1 LNQKQAVA
9 QVTVDRLHKRNEIIA
24 RIEKLKLRIPIAKYS
39 AAQAEHRRLKEVRN
53 AAKAEADRLQERDKP
68 LKDQANAYEARKL
81 GRLRLYEKA
90 TESLA
95 ETIKKA
101 KACEEKSVQFE
112 EEASARET
120 EVRRINKLVG
130 KRKAKLE
137 EMKSDIRKLE
147 HTEKQARQ
155 KLERLGPD
163 DSAEIEVWVFFTREL
178 IVGGACKE
186 YRGGEETSTFA
197 HSRRI

>member
-1 LNQKQAVA
+1 MNQKQATA

-24 RIEKLKLRIPIAKYS
+24 RIEKLKLRIPIAKY
-39 AAQAEHRRLKEVRN
+39 ATAQAEHRRLKEVRN
-53 AAKAEADRLQERDKP
+53 AFKAEADRLQERDKP
-68 LKDQANAYEARKL
+68 LKEQANAYEARKL

-95 ETIKKA
+95 ETMKKV
-101 KACEEKSVQFE
+101 KACEDKSGQFE
-112 EEASARET
+112 DEATARDHEI
-120 EVRRINKLVG
+120 RRINKQVG

-137 EMKSDIRKLE
+137 ELKSEIKKLE

-163 DSAEIEVWVFFTREL
+163 DSAEVEV
-178 IVGGACKE
+178 
-186 YRGGEETSTFA
+186 
-197 HSRRI
+197 